1 MMAGRNL
8 LFRFVDVFLT
18 VHWSD
23 ARENFE
29 ELIREV
35 NQFGD
40 FSITIDFILK
50 NMLVLY
56 ADDIKSRVKN
66 FNEDV
71 INKIKTNWERIR
83 KSILNAFEMF
93 YRLGFENRTF
103 PAKNAAIPIVYYI
116 YENKLEDEVIKIDS

>member
-1 MMAGRNL
+1 M
-8 LFRFVDVFLT
+8 
-18 VHWSD
+18 
-23 ARENFE
+23 
-29 ELIREV
+29 
-35 NQFGD
+35 
-40 FSITIDFILK
+40 
-50 NMLVLY
+50 
-56 ADDIKSRVKN
+56 KN

-116 YENKLEDEVIKIDS
+116 YENKLEDEVIKKILRFQHAKRQFSTHEKWLLLVF

>member
-1 MMAGRNL
+1 
-8 LFRFVDVFLT
+8 
-18 VHWSD
+18 
-23 ARENFE
+23 
-29 ELIREV
+29 
-35 NQFGD
+35 
-40 FSITIDFILK
+40 
-50 NMLVLY
+50 MLVLY

-103 PAKNAAIPIVYYI
+103 PAKMLLYQLFIISMKTNLRM
-116 YENKLEDEVIKIDS
+116 KL

>member
-1 MMAGRNL
+1 
-8 LFRFVDVFLT
+8 
-18 VHWSD
+18 
-23 ARENFE
+23 
-29 ELIREV
+29 
-35 NQFGD
+35 
-40 FSITIDFILK
+40 
-50 NMLVLY
+50 MLVLY

-93 YRLGFENRTF
+93 YRLGLKTERF
-103 PAKNAAIPIVYYI
+103 PKNAIPIVYYI